1 MTDRRQQDIR
11 LIHVAA
17 RELRLSRDDYEAV
30 LLAVCGVRSSADLDG
45 ANRAKLLAH
54 FKKLGFTVKPKTPS
68 RALAPDAQSQKIRA
82 LWLSLADAGVV
93 RNRSEAALAAYVKRQ
108 TGVDALQWLR
118 PAQASA
124 VIESLK
130 KWLSRKSK
138 TSGVHL

>member
-45 ANRAKLLAH
+45 AGRAKLLAH
-54 FKKLGFTVKPKTPS
+54 FKKLGFTVKPKKPS
-68 RALAPDAQSQKIRA
+68 RALANDAQSRKIRA

-93 RNRSEAALAAYVKRQ
+93 RNRSEAALASYAKRQ
-108 TGVDALQWLR
+108 CGVDALQWLTASQ
-118 PAQASA
+118 AQAL
-124 VIESLK
+124 IESLK
-130 KWLSRKSK
+130 RWLTR
-138 TSGVHL
+138 TTESGGTT